1 MSLISLGFWEL
12 TIGAGLVLLV
22 ALLGI
27 PLRLSLTG
35 QILVSAGRMVA
46 QLLLIGLVLETLF
59 ELSSLPW
66 VAAIATLM
74 VIVAAREVTAR
85 QSRPF
90 KGPWRYGI
98 GALAM
103 FLSSFSVAV
112 LALLV
117 VVRPEPW
124 FAPQYAV
131 PMLGMLLG
139 NTMNGLAI
147 ALDRLTQEAYQQRD
161 VIEARLVFGETAA
174 ESISDV
180 RRSAIRAGMIPT
192 VNAMAVAGLVSLPG
206 MMTGQ
211 ILAGAPPAE
220 AVKYQILI
228 MFLITAGVGFGTL
241 GAAWVGARRLFD
253 ERERLRLDRVS

>member
-1 MSLISLGFWEL
+1 MG
-12 TIGAGLVLLV
+12 
-22 ALLGI
+22 
-27 PLRLSLTG
+27 
-35 QILVSAGRMVA
+35 SAR
-46 QLLLIGLVLETLF
+46 
-59 ELSSLPW
+59 
-66 VAAIATLM
+66 
-74 VIVAAREVTAR
+74 
-85 QSRPF
+85 
-90 KGPWRYGI
+90 
-98 GALAM
+98 
-103 FLSSFSVAV
+103 V

-131 PMLGMLLG
+131 PLLGMLLG

-147 ALDRLTQEAYQQRD
+147 ALDRLTQEAYLQRE
-161 VIEARLVFGETAA
+161 VIEARLVCGETAA

-211 ILAGAPPAE
+211 ILAGTPPAE
-220 AVKYQILI
+220 AVRYQILI

-253 ERERLRLDRVS
+253 ERERLRLDRLS